1 MMVLSSP
8 APYCRRRYRPCSSC
22 KENVGISGLG
32 PSSLQ
37 EGQTSLWNCFCP
49 GTWVHLVGDAERCG
63 CSMCTTGEFDVGG
76 VQSVIISIY
85 ICVYRHV
92 CIMHLII
99 VCCPNATIAR
109 LNEQR
114 SNWLNP
120 PEAESQ
126 KQHCV
131 RLPKS
136 RFLRH
141 DLWGCR
147 PHRPN
152 KSENLED

>member
-1 MMVLSSP
+1 MVEQLSTGRSIWQKPPGWSTHEDLSIMMVLSSP

-22 KENVGISGLG
+22 KEHVGISGLG

-99 VCCPNATIAR
+99 VC
-109 LNEQR
+109 LYV
-114 SNWLNP
+114 
-120 PEAESQ
+120 
-126 KQHCV
+126 CV
-131 RLPKS
+131 YIK
-136 RFLRH
+136 H
-141 DLWGCR
+141 DVVM
-147 PHRPN
+147 
-152 KSENLED
+152 